1 MWNESSV
8 GLGGGGFL
16 DDSTQGD
23 TSKKGP
29 QSNEKTIVPV
39 LIKHITS
46 TTGDL
51 QLAGR
56 NVNIVSIVGILI
68 NIEQDTTKTS
78 FTVQDDTGT
87 ITAVK
92 WIEADKNPAEINCS
106 MEVNTY
112 VRVYGLIRT
121 QNNQRHLLILRMLPL
136 EDLNELTV
144 HFMEV
149 MYVILRAKKPAE
161 ERESILPT
169 NNSLTDN
176 TMSGMSREQ
185 IAVLEVV
192 RSANEAECG
201 IEKRDILGK
210 CSLKEQLPTLRLL
223 LDFMRKVYMEPFA
236 STNETEGTPT
246 DIIKLCIDDADQA
259 SSLSVIKPQISYVEA
274 IKYFEESE
282 KEMLNNDCGE
292 IRPNLPEDLHAETDD
307 RLVNEEQDALFDKE
321 KEKFM
326 EAFHTISSWPVK
338 VKSLDKDI
346 SDSICSNI
354 KSICSDFSSFKKVL
368 QAKEEISNVKLAKG
382 LPKTAAPLNAI
393 IEDIVI
399 YNEELRN
406 LISNNIE

>member
-1 MWNESSV
+1 MNDA
-8 GLGGGGFL
+8 
-16 DDSTQGD
+16 DDVMTSIYD
-23 TSKKGP
+23 TLLNLRYP
-29 QSNEKTIVPV
+29 
-39 LIKHITS
+39 HITNVES
-46 TTGDL
+46 RDL
-51 QLAGR
+51 EATILSGENR
-56 NVNIVSIVGILI
+56 ISLLSWLLTEKSSSIV
-68 NIEQDTTKTS
+68 
-78 FTVQDDTGT
+78 
-87 ITAVK
+87 A
-92 WIEADKNPAEINCS
+92 
-106 MEVNTY
+106 
-112 VRVYGLIRT
+112 
-121 QNNQRHLLILRMLPL
+121 HLGELRNAAL
-136 EDLNELTV
+136 EDQLFE
-144 HFMEV
+144 
-149 MYVILRAKKPAE
+149 YYSQIG
-161 ERESILPT
+161 IC
-169 NNSLTDN
+169 DN
-176 TMSGMSREQ
+176 KD
-185 IAVLEVV
+185 VL
-192 RSANEAECG
+192 
-201 IEKRDILGK
+201 LGK

>member
-1 MWNESSV
+1 MNDA
-8 GLGGGGFL
+8 
-16 DDSTQGD
+16 DDVMTSIYD
-23 TSKKGP
+23 TLLNLRYP
-29 QSNEKTIVPV
+29 
-39 LIKHITS
+39 HITNVES
-46 TTGDL
+46 RDL
-51 QLAGR
+51 EATILSGENRISLLSWLLTEKSSSIAAHLGELR
-56 NVNIVSIVGILI
+56 N
-68 NIEQDTTKTS
+68 
-78 FTVQDDTGT
+78 
-87 ITAVK
+87 A
-92 WIEADKNPAEINCS
+92 A
-106 MEVNTY
+106 
-112 VRVYGLIRT
+112 
-121 QNNQRHLLILRMLPL
+121 L
-136 EDLNELTV
+136 EDQLFE
-144 HFMEV
+144 
-149 MYVILRAKKPAE
+149 YYSQIG
-161 ERESILPT
+161 IC
-169 NNSLTDN
+169 NNKD
-176 TMSGMSREQ
+176 
-185 IAVLEVV
+185 VL
-192 RSANEAECG
+192 
-201 IEKRDILGK
+201 LGK

-246 DIIKLCIDDADQA
+246 DIIKLCIDDPDQA
-259 SSLSVIKPQISYVEA
+259 SSLSVVKSQISYAEA

-292 IRPNLPEDLHAETDD
+292 LRTNLPEDLHAETDD

-326 EAFHTISSWPVK
+326 EAFQTISSWPVK

-354 KSICSDFSSFKKVL
+354 KSICSDFSSLKKVL